1 LALCQPVSSAALCFL
16 CAMASRRRSA
26 FSGMLAERV
35 AVSDIAPQVDDQE
48 FDHTT
53 KPVQKVAQKMS
64 LPRWKIVGG
73 QWTNGLLVRSGREL
87 SSEALQGRLAT
98 GSVVEQLE
106 LEGDRLHYYRVNGSG
121 PKQGWITTALN
132 DRVLAEPL
140 DEMPTLLTQM
150 HSRSE
155 YMTQPHS
162 GGRGMPPG
170 NLLGGPPGNLGP
182 YPYGMSGPMPN
193 LGGQM
198 LGSSPLPVGPQS
210 GLDLPDPRRYP
221 RGRMLDDG
229 FDGRMPPHMMDP
241 YMQDPYMPMPG
252 GMPPGASK
260 AYMDR
265 MAGMVDGP
273 PPLYA
278 GGPAPYAEY

>member
-1 LALCQPVSSAALCFL
+1 VNSFDAGAGGWDQGPGNLPQNYPGPHAMPPHLASGYGGVPPHMGVLGTDHPGLMSYRESDLDPVFGALPGQGS
-16 CAMASRRRSA
+16 MASMPPPYMSMEAHRGGSQY
-26 FSGMLAERV
+26 GM
-35 AVSDIAPQVDDQE
+35 
-48 FDHTT
+48 
-53 KPVQKVAQKMS
+53 
-64 LPRWKIVGG
+64 
-73 QWTNGLLVRSGREL
+73 
-87 SSEALQGRLAT
+87 
-98 GSVVEQLE
+98 
-106 LEGDRLHYYRVNGSG
+106 
-121 PKQGWITTALN
+121 
-132 DRVLAEPL
+132 
-140 DEMPTLLTQM
+140 QM
-150 HSRSE
+150 HGRSE

-182 YPYGMSGPMPN
+182 YPYGMSGPMSQQ

-210 GLDLPDPRRYP
+210 ALDLPDPRRYP